1 MKKNDFDC
9 SYRRYS
15 SLYFEITKIKEL
27 QNESLINYIEMRGI
41 NFHLAALYVK
51 EAIWKHPYAGILQVK
66 RHYGI
71 TVKNDSRGYDM
82 SYGTKDYRQTEQ
94 KKPYA
99 ITTIPGNKRVLNIFE
114 DIFDFLSFLTFFEI
128 KKTPFTSTI
137 LNEHSPL
144 QKLFKVLPEYEI
156 INIYLDNT
164 PEGLELTTRI
174 QRKHPRA
181 FNCSAQLYPDF
192 KTFNDFL
199 LKDKI
204 FDSG

>member
-1 MKKNDFDC
+1 MKKNDLEC
-9 SYRRYS
+9 SRQRHS

-27 QNESLINYIEMRGI
+27 QNESLINYVEMRGI
-41 NFHLAALYVK
+41 DFHLAALYVK
-51 EAIWKHPYAGILQVK
+51 EAIWKHPYARILQVK

-94 KKPYA
+94 KTPYG
-99 ITTIPGNKRVLNIFE
+99 ITTIQGNKRVLNIFE

-128 KKTPFTSTI
+128 KETPFTSII

-144 QKLFKVLPEYEI
+144 QKLFKVLPEYECV
-156 INIYLDNT
+156 NIYLDNT

-174 QRKHPRA
+174 QRKLARA
-181 FNCSAQLYPDF
+181 FNCSAQLYPDY

-199 LKDKI
+199 LKIKI
-204 FDSG
+204 DDSG

>member
-1 MKKNDFDC
+1 
-9 SYRRYS
+9 
-15 SLYFEITKIKEL
+15 
-27 QNESLINYIEMRGI
+27 MRGI
-41 NFHLAALYVK
+41 DFHLASLYVK
-51 EAIWKHPYAGILQVK
+51 EAIWRHPYTQPQEVK

-82 SYGTKDYRQTEQ
+82 SYGGKDWRRTEQ
-94 KKPYA
+94 KKPYG

-114 DIFDFLSFLTFFEI
+114 DIYDFLSFLTFFEI
-128 KKTPFTSTI
+128 KETPFTSVI
-137 LNEHSPL
+137 LNNHCPL
-144 QKLFKVLPEYEI
+144 QKLFKVLSEYEL

-181 FNCSAQLYPDF
+181 FNCSAQLYPGH

-199 LKDKI
+199 LKIKAI
-204 FDSG
+204 DSS